1 MGKSWS
7 LRSDLRGGEQV
18 AKAKEAESPP
28 APALGHVDLDKA
40 EAKHALKILKA
51 NKSEVEGVIDFS
63 GLKDVSKLKRKWQ
76 GSSLDVGAGS
86 GDKEEQAVSREGSFF
101 RQTNR
106 SSIIELDSML
116 QGAMETVEHLLLDAT
131 AAACVRVEHVLRM
144 RLQGLAAQG
153 TEVNSPD
160 SPASPKSAKSETS
173 EAELPQR
180 IQKKCFESVTSP
192 GPSLPRAQPVE
203 LEVLNDS
210 GQLPAPPPHQ
220 RLRSLDEP
228 PGGPRPLGI

>member
-1 MGKSWS
+1 
-7 LRSDLRGGEQV
+7 
-18 AKAKEAESPP
+18 
-28 APALGHVDLDKA
+28 
-40 EAKHALKILKA
+40 
-51 NKSEVEGVIDFS
+51 
-63 GLKDVSKLKRKWQ
+63 
-76 GSSLDVGAGS
+76 
-86 GDKEEQAVSREGSFF
+86 
-101 RQTNR
+101 
-106 SSIIELDSML
+106 ML

-131 AAACVRVEHVLRM
+131 AAACVRVEYVLRM

-160 SPASPKSAKSETS
+160 SPASPKTAKSETS

-180 IQKKCFESVTSP
+180 SQKKCFESVTSP